1 MVKTIMGSNTAT
13 TCTDYRQ
20 EMMLLGL
27 QRQLAAKGLSETER
41 QRIAERIRELERQ
54 LGMD

>member
-1 MVKTIMGSNTAT
+1 MKPTGNY

-27 QRQLAAKGLSETER
+27 RHRLEEPGLPKADR
-41 QRIAERIRELERQ
+41 ERILQEIKELECQ
-54 LGMD
+54 MGMD

>member
-1 MVKTIMGSNTAT
+1 MNENKHNY

-27 QRQLAAKGLSETER
+27 KKRLQDPELTEEEKRGLEE
-41 QRIAERIRELERQ
+41 EIRRLEKEIN
-54 LGMD
+54 MD

>member
-1 MVKTIMGSNTAT
+1 MGSNTAT

-41 QRIAERIRELERQ
+41 QRIAERIRELEQQ